1 MPLSILIRSSGILV
15 VTDSIE
21 ICVRLLQLETKQS
34 YIIES
39 ASSERIS
46 SLHAAYLKQAE
57 RIINTKIT
65 SKLLLLRPPFASSV
79 SATTRTRQG
88 TSSRR

>member
-46 SLHAAYLKQAE
+46 SLHSPTYLYLFPA
-57 RIINTKIT
+57 T
-65 SKLLLLRPPFASSV
+65 LVV
-79 SATTRTRQG
+79 SREKV
-88 TSSRR
+88 RRDL